1 MITYSSVISYFKEFA
16 DKHIQLNSFSYGA
29 LDKLELKKINEYPA
43 LHIVLTNSDISDK
56 VVVYDFDVYV
66 FSGIAQQSEEDE
78 EVKESA
84 YTDTLMIL
92 QDLRAEFTEGKYIVN
107 TNQLLLQGS
116 NEISCTPIEE
126 RFNNMVIGF
135 STSISVES
143 ANETTACTIPYPKYN
158 GQNIFELWNND
169 KITFPTMTHFDSDFY
184 WWSFTEQ
191 VQSNLTYTNDG
202 VTQVAPI
209 STGTYLSSNN
219 IVTNSNTLTNPLRYN
234 SFYRGL
240 EFKGSSQSYNI
251 GQSFSQY
258 KDRQLYVVLKLKN
271 IVDTETGNNTLLNI
285 ENPAGTQGVRILV
298 GGSKASSNKN
308 TLFINDIQN
317 DVNVSVQNIS
327 DDSNDYIREE
337 SITIGIAFFGS
348 EMNGGIDDTCKVYLN
363 GIERATIDTN
373 GRLISKFNIGNS
385 TNGNSKFILQE
396 CYLKQVNSVHSNV
409 ADFPKLMAWLKNR

>member
-116 NEISCTPIEE
+116 NELSCTPIEE

-169 KITFPTMTHFDSDFY
+169 NITFPTMTHFDSAFY

-202 VTQVAPI
+202 VTQVASI
-209 STGTYLSSNN
+209 SNNNYLSSNN

-234 SFYRGL
+234 SFFRGL
-240 EFKGSSQSYNI
+240 EFKAASQSYNI
-251 GQSFSQY
+251 GQSFSNY
-258 KDRQLYVVLKLKN
+258 NDRQLYVVLKLKN
-271 IVDTETGNNTLLNI
+271 IVDTETENNTLLNI
-285 ENPAGTQGVRILV
+285 ENPAGTQGIRLLV
-298 GGSKASSNKN
+298 GGSKASANKN
-308 TLFINDIQN
+308 TLFINDIQ
-317 DVNVSVQNIS
+317 DDENVSVQNIS

-348 EMNGGIDDTCKVYLN
+348 DMNGGIADTCDVYLN
-363 GIERATIDTN
+363 GIERATINTN
-373 GRLISKFNIGNS
+373 GRLISKFNIGNGTS
-385 TNGNSKFILQE
+385 GNSKFILQE
-396 CYLKQVNSVHSNV
+396 CYLKQVNSVNSNV
-409 ADFPKLMAWLKNR
+409 ADFPKLMAWIKNR